1 MGGRAGVLVGH
12 VLVLGADL
20 LDRDRLSRL
29 DPLLYERKSDL
40 ENDNHLGQQ
49 FLPVQDPGG
58 GVRRTS

>member
-29 DPLLYERKSDL
+29 DPLLYEKESDL
-40 ENDNHLGQQ
+40 ESDNLLEQS
-49 FLPVQDPGG
+49 FLPVKDPGG
-58 GVRRTS
+58 GVRLTS

>member
-40 ENDNHLGQQ
+40 ENDNLLEQ
-49 FLPVQDPGG
+49 
-58 GVRRTS
+58 